1 MAPFQAAA
9 ARPRV
14 RAQLWIAIFLGLV
27 LLVLAGALGV
37 GRWLIV
43 EDPLGK
49 ADAVVILSGRMPM
62 RAREAA
68 ALYREG
74 WAPQVWVTRPAGP
87 GAELGAMGIPY
98 VGEAFYSQRVLI
110 HLGVPADAIRAL
122 EPDCANT
129 AAEVDAVWGSGVG
142 QWRLDAGLWRA
153 RDERLLGGC
162 LDAVVDSGP
171 AAVGAGA
178 AGMRCIV
185 RAVRDDPYDGAHW
198 WRSSSDA
205 LDVVREVLGLANAW
219 AGLPLKPAF

>member
-1 MAPFQAAA
+1 MGGRSRRGLYAFIVFVFVAS
-9 ARPRV
+9 
-14 RAQLWIAIFLGLV
+14 IAFRFAGR
-27 LLVLAGALGV
+27 LL
-37 GRWLIV
+37 IHQ
-43 EDPLGK
+43 DPLQK
-49 ADAVVILSGRMPM
+49 ADAIVILSG
-62 RAREAA
+62 ARLHRTLEAGT
-68 ALYREG
+68 LYREG

-129 AAEVDAVWGSGVG
+129 AAEVDAVSQALERERGSSVILVTTKAHT
-142 QWRLDAGLWRA
+142 RRVRALWRKRA
-153 RDERLLGGC
+153 I
-162 LDAVVDSGP
+162 P
-171 AAVGAGA
+171 
-178 AGMRCIV
+178 GMRCIV

>member
-14 RAQLWIAIFLGLV
+14 RARLWIAIFLGLV
-27 LLVLAGALGV
+27 FLVLAGALGV

-110 HLGVPADAIRAL
+110 HLGVPADAIRVL
-122 EPDCANT
+122 EPDCANRS
-129 AAEVDAVWGSGVG
+129 EERRVG
-142 QWRLDAGLWRA
+142 KECRSRW
-153 RDERLLGGC
+153 
-162 LDAVVDSGP
+162 S
-171 AAVGAGA
+171 
-178 AGMRCIV
+178 
-185 RAVRDDPYDGAHW
+185 PYH
-198 WRSSSDA
+198 
-205 LDVVREVLGLANAW
+205 
-219 AGLPLKPAF
+219 